1 MIKIDTI
8 NRKEAV
14 HYLLKLKAWLE
25 NNPNVKVHF
34 GVEIRFVKA
43 DDIWISPCYM
53 QDSCYIN
60 ILMFKL
66 IKKNYNSFKRLLKFL
81 YYLRPYGKE
90 YSREEWWKINEELM
104 IECNGRPHWA
114 KQSNLV
120 KKDYIKLYPKFEDF
134 VSLRKKLDPNDI
146 FINEF
151 LKKIFY

>member
-90 YSREEWWKINEELM
+90 YSREEWWKINEENLNRSDDIM
-104 IECNGRPHWA
+104 LKNGNVH
-114 KQSNLV
+114 NFDDLN
-120 KKDYIKLYPKFEDF
+120 
-134 VSLRKKLDPNDI
+134 KKLNTLSPQKNNI
-146 FINEF
+146 FIKI
-151 LKKIFY
+151 KKEENLINQIENRV